1 MTLVENHL
9 QRLSGNKLFSFAYEM
24 SELRQTALELLA
36 ITDPKTKV
44 ERVKKL
50 FDDCHQKLIEL
61 DVSADLNA
69 IGLDLPGRP
78 QKPELVPPLTVP
90 KRKMD
95 TLEGRLSLLH
105 SLAHIEFNAM
115 NLALDAIWRF
125 ADMPKQ
131 YYVDWL
137 KVAKEEAYHF
147 SLIEAH
153 LQSAGVAY
161 GDFPAHNSLWEMVER
176 TTDAVIARMALV
188 PRTMEAR
195 GLDAVPAIRDRFKQ
209 IKDYQV
215 VEILEIILRDEV
227 GHVFIGNQWF
237 NFLCAKENL
246 SPIKAYKDLARAY
259 RAPMLRGPFNLE
271 ARKQA
276 GFTTEELSLLGT

>member
-1 MTLVENHL
+1 MP
-9 QRLSGNKLFSFAYEM
+9 
-24 SELRQTALELLA
+24 ELRQTALELLA

-44 ERVKKL
+44 EWVERL
-50 FDDCHQKLIEL
+50 FNDYDQQLIDL
-61 DVSADLNA
+61 NASADLVSK
-69 IGLDLPGRP
+69 GLDLPGRP
-78 QKPELVPPLTVP
+78 PKPELVPPLTVT

-125 ADMPKQ
+125 SDMPKQ

-137 KVAKEEAYHF
+137 KVAKEESFHF

-153 LQSAGVAY
+153 LQSVGVTY

-176 TTDAVIARMALV
+176 TSDAVIARMALV

-209 IKDYQV
+209 IKDHQV

-227 GHVFIGNQWF
+227 GHVLIGNQWF
-237 NFLCAKENL
+237 NFLCAKQSL
-246 SPIKAYKDLARAY
+246 SPIKAYKDLARQY
-259 RAPMLRGPFNLE
+259 RAPTLRGPFNLE

-276 GFTTEELSLLGT
+276 GFTAEELSLLGA

>member
-1 MTLVENHL
+1 
-9 QRLSGNKLFSFAYEM
+9 M
-24 SELRQTALELLA
+24 SELRQSALEILL

-44 ERVKKL
+44 ERLNQL
-50 FDDCHQKLIEL
+50 FDDQRDGRLSLISSACLSAKGHQ
-61 DVSADLNA
+61 
-69 IGLDLPGRP
+69 LPGRP
-78 QKPELVPPLTVP
+78 ERPELVPPLTVP
-90 KRKMD
+90 KRAMH
-95 TLEGRLSLLH
+95 TVVGRHSLLH

-125 ADMPKQ
+125 ADMPAQ

-147 SLIEAH
+147 SLIEEH
-153 LQSAGVAY
+153 LQLLGLAY

-176 TTDAVIARMALV
+176 TSDAVIARMALV

-209 IKDYQV
+209 IKDDRV

-227 GHVFIGNQWF
+227 GHVSIGNQWF
-237 NFLCAKENL
+237 NFLCTKENL
-246 SPIKAYKDLARAY
+246 SPIKAYQDLAKQY
-259 RAPMLRGPFNLE
+259 RAPALRGPFNLE
-271 ARKQA
+271 ARKLA
-276 GFTTEELSLLGT
+276 GFTVEELSLL

>member
-1 MTLVENHL
+1 MP
-9 QRLSGNKLFSFAYEM
+9 
-24 SELRQTALELLA
+24 ELRQTTLELLA
-36 ITDPKTKV
+36 ITDPQTKIAQV
-44 ERVKKL
+44 RQL
-50 FDDCHQKLIEL
+50 FDQYQKKRIDL
-61 DVSADLNA
+61 DILSVLNSD
-69 IGLDLPGRP
+69 GLTLPGRP
-78 QKPELVPPLTVP
+78 PKPELVPPLAVP

-95 TLEGRLSLLH
+95 TVEGRLSLLH

-125 ADMPKQ
+125 SDMPEQ
-131 YYVDWL
+131 YYEDWL

-147 SLIEAH
+147 SLIENH
-153 LQSAGVAY
+153 LQSAGVTY

-209 IKDYQV
+209 IKDHQV

-227 GHVFIGNQWF
+227 GHVFIGNRWF
-237 NFLCAKENL
+237 NFLCAKESL
-246 SPIKAYKDLARAY
+246 SPIKTYKELAKQY
-259 RAPMLRGPFNLE
+259 RAPALRGPFNLE

-276 GFTTEELSLLGT
+276 GFSAEELSLLGT

>member
-1 MTLVENHL
+1 MP
-9 QRLSGNKLFSFAYEM
+9 
-24 SELRQTALELLA
+24 ELRQTALELLA

-44 ERVKKL
+44 EWVERL
-50 FDDCHQKLIEL
+50 FNDYDQQLIDL
-61 DVSADLNA
+61 NASADLVSK
-69 IGLDLPGRP
+69 GLDLPGRP
-78 QKPELVPPLTVP
+78 PKPELVPPLTVP

-137 KVAKEEAYHF
+137 KVAKEESYHF
-147 SLIEAH
+147 SLIEVH
-153 LQSAGVAY
+153 LQSVGVTY

-176 TTDAVIARMALV
+176 TSDAVIARMALV

-209 IKDYQV
+209 IKDHQV

-227 GHVFIGNQWF
+227 GHVLIGNQWF
-237 NFLCAKENL
+237 NFLCAKQSL
-246 SPIKAYKDLARAY
+246 SPIKAYKDLARQY
-259 RAPMLRGPFNLE
+259 RAPTLRGPFNLE

-276 GFTTEELSLLGT
+276 GFTAEELSLLGA

>member
-1 MTLVENHL
+1 ML
-9 QRLSGNKLFSFAYEM
+9 
-24 SELRQTALELLA
+24 ELRQTALEILA

-44 ERVKKL
+44 DRVKQL
-50 FDDCHQKLIEL
+50 FDDCHHQCIYL
-61 DVSADLNA
+61 DVSADLSSQ
-69 IGLDLPGRP
+69 GLILPGRP

-90 KRKMD
+90 KRKMH
-95 TLEGRLSLLH
+95 THEGRLSLLH

-125 ADMPKQ
+125 ANMPTQ

-137 KVAKEEAYHF
+137 RVSKEEAYHF
-147 SLIEAH
+147 NLIENH
-153 LQSAGVAY
+153 LQSAGVTY

-209 IKDYQV
+209 IKDHQV

-227 GHVFIGNQWF
+227 GHVLIGNQWF
-237 NFLCAKENL
+237 NFLCAKKNL
-246 SPIKAYKDLARAY
+246 SPIAAYKELARQY
-259 RAPMLRGPFNLE
+259 RAPVLRGPFNLE

-276 GFTTEELSLLGT
+276 GFTAEELTLLGT

>member
-1 MTLVENHL
+1 ML
-9 QRLSGNKLFSFAYEM
+9 
-24 SELRQTALELLA
+24 ELRQTALEILV
-36 ITDPKTKV
+36 ITDPKMKV
-44 ERVKKL
+44 SRVQKL
-50 FDDCHQKLIEL
+50 FDDYQQQHIALNISASL
-61 DVSADLNA
+61 DSKEFM
-69 IGLDLPGRP
+69 LPGRP

-95 TLEGRLSLLH
+95 SVEGRLSLLH

-125 ADMPKQ
+125 ADMPAQ
-131 YYVDWL
+131 YYADWL
-137 KVAKEEAYHF
+137 KVAKEESYHF
-147 SLIEAH
+147 SLIEDH
-153 LQSAGVAY
+153 LQSVGVAY

-176 TTDAVIARMALV
+176 TADAVIARMALV

-209 IKDYQV
+209 IKDIKV

-227 GHVFIGNQWF
+227 GHVLIGNQWF
-237 NFLCAKENL
+237 NFLCAKEGL

-259 RAPMLRGPFNLE
+259 RAPALRGPFNLE
-271 ARKQA
+271 ARKAA